1 VTLLFLPGQVFR
13 EPHEAG
19 MIDPVA

>member
-13 EPHEAG
+13 EPHKAG